1 MPLIKL
7 SISCQVQYKHRYPEL
22 FHFSVSHA
30 VGVRNT
36 AVYLPCVAAFRNVSM
51 SVTYL
56 PNIHKAVCIARSK
69 RDGTR
74 AETRFGLSAKRMS
87 PFKSAGV
94 SVQSTTGSRGVRISG
109 QKLYRP
115 CSDVQCKAAGYPLHS
130 HLFPSLPLRA
140 SPCAIMFRTRYTN
153 PGVSQNAPYSGYC
166 VWPSGAWYCP
176 HSFSCHSGLL
186 TVAREMVLCSY
197 HK

>member
-7 SISCQVQYKHRYPEL
+7 SICCQVQFKDRYPEL

-74 AETRFGLSAKRMS
+74 AETRFGLSAKRTS

-94 SVQSTTGSRGVRISG
+94 SIQSTSGSWGARISG
-109 QKLYRP
+109 QQLYRP

-130 HLFPSLPLRA
+130 HLSLHFPAMRHRVPSCSERAIIHLHFTQISYQMKPTVTERILRHEKYYD
-140 SPCAIMFRTRYTN
+140 T
-153 PGVSQNAPYSGYC
+153 GEV
-166 VWPSGAWYCP
+166 
-176 HSFSCHSGLL
+176 LL
-186 TVAREMVLCSY
+186 
-197 HK
+197 H